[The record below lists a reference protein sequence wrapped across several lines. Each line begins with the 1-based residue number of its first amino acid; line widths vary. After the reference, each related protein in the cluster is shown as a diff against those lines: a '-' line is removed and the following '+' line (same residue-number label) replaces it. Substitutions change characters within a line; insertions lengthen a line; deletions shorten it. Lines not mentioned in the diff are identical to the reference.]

1 MFRGVATVSLDSKN
15 RLVVPARYRDALL
28 VNGGGRVVITADP
41 SQCLLLYPLPEWE
54 PIEKKLNGLSDFN
67 PRTRSLKQLLV
78 GYAHDIEMDSAGRVL
93 LPPMLR
99 KFAELDKSV
108 VLVGQGSK
116 VELWNEARW
125 EAQVAQ
131 ALTSATMRCRPSWKA
146 LRCDGD
152 RPCAGAGTGGGG
164 GAGDQTRRRV
174 CRRHLRARRA
184 QPADPGAAGAGR
196 PPDRAGSRSGGH
208 PRRRGAQGPPG

>member
-28 VNGGGRVVITADP
+28 VNGGGRVVVTADP

-78 GYAHDIEMDSAGRVL
+78 GYAHDMDMDSAGRVL
-93 LPPMLR
+93 L
-99 KFAELDKSV
+99 
-108 VLVGQGSK
+108 GQGSK

-131 ALTSATMRCRPSWKA
+131 ALTFSDDA
-146 LRCDGD
+146 L
-152 RPCAGAGTGGGG
+152 
-164 GAGDQTRRRV
+164 
-174 CRRHLRARRA
+174 
-184 QPADPGAAGAGR
+184 
-196 PPDRAGSRSGGH
+196 PPELEGFTL
-208 PRRRGAQGPPG
+208 